1 MTHSRLARLRKRAVW
16 LAAACI
22 LTSGC
27 SLRTYAIN
35 QIGDALAA
43 GDPVYAGDDDLVL
56 VGDALPFGLKLT
68 ESLLARSPNRRSLLL
83 TASRG
88 FVLYSYAYVD
98 YPASVA
104 ADDDLDQ
111 ARQLRGRARRLYLR
125 AFQYGMRGLERSY
138 PGIGAALLQD
148 PRAAVRR
155 INAAHRAED
164 VPFMYWTAASL
175 GLAISVSAGD
185 AALLAR
191 VPEVESLLDRALE
204 IDEAWDGGA
213 LHELKVVLAGATP
226 VRPDVTLIRKHY
238 DRAVELSR
246 GKRASIYLAYAE
258 AVSVPLQNAAEFHEL
273 IQRALDV
280 NPDAEPANRLVNLLA
295 HRRARWLAAR
305 ADQLILGDESHPSRQ
320 RTP

>member
-1 MTHSRLARLRKRAVW
+1 MTHFRLTNQRQHAAW
-16 LAAACI
+16 LVAALI
-22 LTSGC
+22 STSGC

-35 QIGDALAA
+35 KVGDALAS
-43 GDPVYAGDDDLVL
+43 GHSVYESDDDLTL
-56 VGDALPFGLKLT
+56 VGDALPFSLKLT
-68 ESLLARSPNRRSLLL
+68 ESLLARSPNHRRLLL

-104 ADDDLDQ
+104 ADDDVDR

-125 AFQYGMRGLERSY
+125 AFQYGIRGLERSY
-138 PGIGAALLQD
+138 PRIGAALLED

-155 INAAHRAED
+155 INAKSRGEEVA
-164 VPFMYWTAASL
+164 FMYWSAASL
-175 GLAISVSAGD
+175 GLAISVSPGD

-191 VPEVESLLDRALE
+191 LPEVESMLDRALE
-204 IDEAWDGGA
+204 IDEAWDEGA

-226 VRPDVTLIRKHY
+226 GRPDKTLIRKHY

-246 GKRASIYLAYAE
+246 GKSASIHLAYAE
-258 AVSVPLQNAAEFHEL
+258 AVSVPLQDAAEFHQL

-280 NPDAEPANRLVNLLA
+280 NPDAEPATRLVNLLA
-295 HRRARWLAAR
+295 HRRAQWLAAR
-305 ADQLILGDESHPSRQ
+305 ADQLILADASPVSRE
-320 RTP
+320 RTR